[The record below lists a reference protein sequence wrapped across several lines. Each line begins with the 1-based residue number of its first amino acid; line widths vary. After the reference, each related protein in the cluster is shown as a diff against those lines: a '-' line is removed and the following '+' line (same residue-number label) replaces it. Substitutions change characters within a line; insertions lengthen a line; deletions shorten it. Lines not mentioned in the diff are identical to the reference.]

1 MHKFY
6 DNIMEQLLS
15 YFSLFEKII
24 IIIAF
29 FAFVAQLYYWL
40 GVFGRVAFFR
50 RGTPAPRDGKNEEE
64 AHLQPVSVIICARN
78 EEVALG
84 QNLPHVLAQEYPE
97 FEVIVVNDCSED
109 DSEILLAS
117 MQEKYPNLIFRTI
130 VKDEV
135 FKHNKKMALGVG
147 IKAARYDLLL
157 FLDADC
163 YPSGPYWLRR
173 MASRFSPKT
182 EVVLGYTRL
191 TNNRRWIRAD
201 RLMRALHYLGKA
213 LKHKPYMGV
222 GSNLAYRKQLFFEH
236 KGFDIR
242 ITGNLRED
250 CVFINKVATHDNTA
264 VAVAPEAVNVSAL
277 RITGERWRRERREEI
292 RSFALCEKGSRYP
305 ELAEALYRLVFF
317 VTMTAM
323 LIHFCEHPMMLPL
336 LAGVV
341 LFRMLLQLLVFF
353 RVQRRLGERGLLLM
367 LLLWDLVFPL
377 FYLLLV
383 STSTSYRKQNVNYR

>member
-1 MHKFY
+1 MIAQF
-6 DNIMEQLLS
+6 LS
-15 YFSLFEKII
+15 YFSLFEKIVLI
-24 IIIAF
+24 LALF
-29 FAFVAQLYYWL
+29 SFVAQLYYCL
-40 GVFGRVAFFR
+40 GIFGRVAFFR
-50 RGTPAPRDGKNEEE
+50 RRTLAPHSGENGNEAPTP
-64 AHLQPVSVIICARN
+64 PVSVIICARN

-84 QNLPHVLAQEYPE
+84 QNLRPILEQEYPT

-117 MQEKYPNLIFRTI
+117 MQEKYPNLVFRTI

-157 FLDADC
+157 FIDADC
-163 YPSGPYWLRR
+163 YPASPRWLRQ
-173 MASRFSPKT
+173 MVSRFSDKT
-182 EVVLGYTRL
+182 DVVLGYTRL
-191 TNNRRWIRAD
+191 TNNRRWVRAD

-213 LKHKPYMGV
+213 LKHKPYMGI
-222 GSNLAYRKQLFFEH
+222 GSNLAYRKRLFFDS

-250 CVFINKVATHDNTA
+250 CVFINKVATRDNTA

-277 RITGERWRRERREEI
+277 RITGERWRRERREEM

-305 ELAEALYRLVFF
+305 ELAEAFYRLVFF
-317 VTMTAM
+317 VSMTVAI
-323 LIHFCEHPMMLPL
+323 IHFCEHPVMLPV

-341 LFRMLLQLLVFF
+341 LFRLLLQLLAFF
-353 RVQRRLGERGLLLM
+353 RVQRRLGEKGLLFM
-367 LLLWDLVFPL
+367 LLLWDLIFPL
-377 FYLLLV
+377 LYFALIFLPKGN
-383 STSTSYRKQNVNYR
+383 RKQTANYR

>member
-1 MHKFY
+1 
-6 DNIMEQLLS
+6 MEHLLS

-24 IIIAF
+24 LIIAF
-29 FAFVAQLYYWL
+29 FAFVAQLYYYL
-40 GVFGRVAFFR
+40 AVFGRVAFFR
-50 RGTPAPRDGKNEEE
+50 RVTPAPPCNGEHEGE
-64 AHLQPVSVIICARN
+64 IQTPPVSVIICARN
-78 EEVALG
+78 EEVALE
-84 QNLPHVLAQEYPE
+84 QNLHHVLEQAYPE

-117 MQEKYPNLIFRTI
+117 MQEKYPNLIFRTL

-163 YPSGPYWLRR
+163 YPPGPHWLSS
-173 MASRFSPKT
+173 MASRFTPKT
-182 EVVLGYTRL
+182 DVVLGYTRL
-191 TNNRRWIRAD
+191 KNNRRWVRAD

-213 LKHKPYMGV
+213 LKRKPYMGV

-250 CVFINKVATHDNTA
+250 CVFINKVATRDNTA
-264 VAVAPEAVNVSAL
+264 AAVAPEAVNVSAL
-277 RITGERWRRERREEI
+277 RIAGERWRRERREEI

-305 ELAEALYRLVFF
+305 ELAEILYRLVFF
-317 VTMTAM
+317 ATMTAM
-323 LIHFCEHPMMLPL
+323 MIHFREHPVMLPL
-336 LAGVV
+336 LSGVV
-341 LFRMLLQLLVFF
+341 LLRLLLQFLIFF
-353 RVQRRLGERGLLLM
+353 RTQRHLGEKGLSFM

-377 FYLLLV
+377 FYLWLL
-383 STSTSYRKQNVNYR
+383 STSKSYRKQSVNYR

>member
-1 MHKFY
+1 
-6 DNIMEQLLS
+6 L
-15 YFSLFEKII
+15 
-24 IIIAF
+24 AF

-50 RGTPAPRDGKNEEE
+50 RRRPLPHNKEQEDEVCA
-64 AHLQPVSVIICARN
+64 QPVSVILCARN

-84 QNLPHVLAQEYPE
+84 QNLRHILEQEYPE

-117 MQEKYPNLIFRTI
+117 MQEKHPNLVARTI
-130 VKDEV
+130 VKDEI

-157 FLDADC
+157 FINADC
-163 YPSGPYWLRR
+163 YPSGPHWLSS
-173 MASRFSPKT
+173 MVSRFSEKT

-191 TNNRRWIRAD
+191 KNNRCWVRTD
-201 RLMRALHYLGKA
+201 RLMQALHYLGKA
-213 LKHKPYMGV
+213 LKRKPYMGV
-222 GSNLAYRKQLFFEH
+222 GSNLAYRKALFFDH

-242 ITGNLRED
+242 VTGNLRED
-250 CVFINKVATHDNTA
+250 CVFINKVATGDNTA
-264 VAVAPEAVNVSAL
+264 VAVAPEAVNVSTL
-277 RITGERWRRERREEI
+277 RITGEHWLRARCEEF

-305 ELAEALYRLVFF
+305 ELAEALYRLLFF
-317 VTMTAM
+317 VTMTASI
-323 LIHFCEHPMMLPL
+323 IHFCEHPVMLPL

-341 LFRMLLQLLVFF
+341 FFRLLLQLLVCG
-353 RVQRRLGERGLLLM
+353 RVQRRLAEKGLLPM

-377 FYLLLV
+377 FYLLLLV
-383 STSTSYRKQNVNYR
+383 TSKSYRKQKANYR

>member
-1 MHKFY
+1 M
-6 DNIMEQLLS
+6 S
-15 YFSLFEKII
+15 YFSLFENIVLI
-24 IIIAF
+24 LAL

-50 RGTPAPRDGKNEEE
+50 CGTPAPRNGEEE
-64 AHLQPVSVIICARN
+64 DGAHPQPVSVIICARN

-84 QNLPHVLAQEYPE
+84 QNLRHMLEQDYPE

-117 MQEKYPNLIFRTI
+117 MQEKYPNLVFRTI

-163 YPSGPYWLRR
+163 YPTGPHWLGN
-173 MASRFSPKT
+173 MASRFSGKT
-182 EVVLGYTRL
+182 DVVLGYTRL
-191 TNNRRWIRAD
+191 KNNRRWVRAD
-201 RLMRALHYLGKA
+201 RLMQALHYLGKA
-213 LKHKPYMGV
+213 LKRKPYMGV
-222 GSNLAYRKQLFFEH
+222 GSNLAYRKKLFFDH

-250 CVFINKVATHDNTA
+250 CVFINKVATRDNTA

-305 ELAEALYRLVFF
+305 ELAEALYRLLFF
-317 VTMTAM
+317 AAMTAM
-323 LIHFCEHPMMLPL
+323 MIHFCEHPVMLPL

-341 LFRMLLQLLVFF
+341 LFRWLLQLLVFF
-353 RVQRRLGERGLLLM
+353 RVQRRLGERGLLPM
-367 LLLWDLVFPL
+367 LLLWDMVFPL
-377 FYLLLV
+377 FYLALV
-383 STSTSYRKQNVNYR
+383 PSANSYRKQNVNYR

>member
-1 MHKFY
+1 MMAQF
-6 DNIMEQLLS
+6 LS
-15 YFSLFEKII
+15 YFSLFEKIVLI
-24 IIIAF
+24 LAL
-29 FAFVAQLYYWL
+29 FAFVAQLYYYL
-40 GVFGRVAFFR
+40 GIFGRIAFFCR
-50 RGTPAPRDGKNEEE
+50 RAAVPHDREGDGAAPTPPA
-64 AHLQPVSVIICARN
+64 SVILCARN

-84 QNLPHVLAQEYPE
+84 QNLRHILEQEYPA

-117 MQEKYPNLIFRTI
+117 MQERYPNLVFRTL
-130 VKDEV
+130 VKDDV

-147 IKAARYDLLL
+147 IKAARHDLLL
-157 FLDADC
+157 FIDADC
-163 YPSGPYWLRR
+163 YPSNPHWLRS
-173 MASRFSPKT
+173 MAGRFSPET
-182 EVVLGYTRL
+182 DVVLGYTRL
-191 TNNRRWIRAD
+191 TNNRRWVRAD

-250 CVFINKVATHDNTA
+250 CVFINKVATRDNTA
-264 VAVAPEAVNVSAL
+264 AAVAPEAVNVSAL

-317 VTMTAM
+317 VTMAAA
-323 LIHFCEHPMMLPL
+323 LIHFCEHPVMLPA

-341 LFRMLLQLLVFF
+341 LFRLLLQLLVFF
-353 RVQRRLGERGLLLM
+353 RVQHRLGEKGLLLM
-367 LLLWDLVFPL
+367 LLVWDVIFPL
-377 FYLLLV
+377 LYPLLIF
-383 STSTSYRKQNVNYR
+383 TSKGRRKQNTNY

>member
-1 MHKFY
+1 MIEPF
-6 DNIMEQLLS
+6 LS
-15 YFSLFEKII
+15 YFSLSEKIVLI
-24 IIIAF
+24 LAL
-29 FAFVAQLYYWL
+29 FAFIAQLYYYM

-50 RGTPAPRDGKNEEE
+50 RRALAPHGGENEDE
-64 AHLQPVSVIICARN
+64 AHTPPVSVIICARN

-84 QNLPHVLAQEYPE
+84 QNLHRVLEQDYPE

-117 MQEKYPNLIFRTI
+117 MQEKYPNLVFRTI

-147 IKAARYDLLL
+147 IKAARHDLLL

-163 YPSGPYWLRR
+163 YPPGPCWLRR
-173 MASRFSPKT
+173 MASRFSEKT
-182 EVVLGYTRL
+182 DVVLGYTRL
-191 TNNRRWIRAD
+191 TNNRRWVRAD

-222 GSNLAYRKQLFFEH
+222 GSNLAYRKQLFFDH

-250 CVFINKVATHDNTA
+250 CVFINKVATRDNTA
-264 VAVAPEAVNVSAL
+264 VAVSPEAVNVSAL

-305 ELAEALYRLVFF
+305 ELAETLYRLVFF
-317 VTMTAM
+317 ATMAAA
-323 LIHFCEHPMMLPL
+323 IIRFSEHPVMLPL

-341 LFRMLLQLLVFF
+341 LFRLLLQQLVFF
-353 RVQRRLGERGLLLM
+353 RVQRRLGEKGLLFM
-367 LLLWDLVFPL
+367 LLLWDLIFPL
-377 FYLLLV
+377 LYPVLISV
-383 STSTSYRKQNVNYR
+383 SKGYRKQNLNYR